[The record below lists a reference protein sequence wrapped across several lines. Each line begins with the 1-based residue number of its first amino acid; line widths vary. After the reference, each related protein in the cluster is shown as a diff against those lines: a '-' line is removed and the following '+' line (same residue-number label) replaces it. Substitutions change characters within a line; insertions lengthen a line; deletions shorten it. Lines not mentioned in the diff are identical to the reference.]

1 MHAFDLFV
9 IGAGSGGVRAARM
22 AAATGAKVAIAEDKL
37 LGGTCV
43 NVGCVPKKLYSFA
56 SHYSADF
63 EDAAGFGWELEQPR
77 FNWATL
83 RDNKR
88 KEISRLNDIYRNLLV
103 KAGVSL
109 INGRGKLENANTVTV
124 NGQQYTARHI
134 LVATGGRPQVP
145 AFPGHELAVTSD
157 QIFDLA
163 TFPKRLLVLGAGYIG
178 VEFAGI
184 FSGLGAETWLSWRGD
199 LPLRGFDEDL
209 RKRFMAEAGKHCH
222 LLPGTQLE
230 SLKRL
235 DKGSLQATLTGGVV
249 LEVDEVLAATGRV
262 ANIEGLGLENTQV
275 QLTTSGHIEV
285 DTLFRT
291 AEPSIHALGD
301 VVGRMTLT
309 PVALAEAMLVV
320 NQLFGDRSR
329 QLSYANVPTAVFCQP
344 NLATVGMTEAAAR
357 AAVNEL
363 AVYEADF
370 RHLRH
375 TLSGRDERT
384 YMKVLVDVATD
395 KVLGMHMMGADA
407 GEIIQGFAAAMT
419 CGLTKAKLDAT
430 IGIHPT
436 AAEEFVTL
444 RTRSR

>member
-9 IGAGSGGVRAARM
+9 VGAGSGGVRAARM
-22 AAATGAKVAIAEDKL
+22 AAAAGAKVAIAEDKRP
-37 LGGTCV
+37 GGTCV

-56 SHYSADF
+56 GHYSADF
-63 EDAAGFGWELEQPR
+63 ADAAGFGWELEQPR

-83 RDNKR
+83 RDSKQ
-88 KEISRLNDIYRNLLV
+88 KEISRLNDIYRNLLLTS
-103 KAGVSL
+103 GVTV
-109 INGRGKLENANTVTV
+109 INGRATLEDANTVSV
-124 NGQQYTARHI
+124 GDQRYTARHI
-134 LVATGGRPQVP
+134 LVATGGRPVVP
-145 AFPGHELAVTSD
+145 EFPGHELAITSD

-163 TFPKRLLVLGAGYIG
+163 EFPKRLLVLGAGYIG

-184 FSGLGAETWLSWRGD
+184 FGGLGAETWLSWRGD

-209 RKRFMAEAGKHCH
+209 RRRFMKEAGKHGH
-222 LLPGTQLE
+222 LLPQTRIT
-230 SLKRL
+230 SLTR
-235 DKGSLQATLTGGVV
+235 LTGGGLQAQFDNGTA
-249 LEVDEVLAATGRV
+249 LEVDQVLVATGRS
-262 ANIEGLGLENTQV
+262 ANVQGLGLERTRVALSQ
-275 QLTTSGHIEV
+275 SGHIEV
-285 DTLFRT
+285 NNKFQT
-291 AEPSIHALGD
+291 AEPTIYALGD

-320 NQLFGDRSR
+320 NHLFGDGTR
-329 QLSYANVPTAVFCQP
+329 QLAYTNVPTAVFCQP
-344 NLATVGMTEAAAR
+344 NLATVGLTEAEAR
-357 AAVNEL
+357 QQVSEL
-363 AVYEADF
+363 AIYETDF

-407 GEIIQGFAAAMT
+407 GEIIQGFAAAMN
-419 CGLTKAKLDAT
+419 CGLTKARLDAT

-444 RTRSR
+444 RSRSR